1 MAKYST
7 GGSSGGDDGGS
18 CELCGVS
25 SSSLKTATIAG
36 ATLQVCASCGAHDD
50 ADTKRDERSK
60 ERDRKKRAARKVAE
74 MRDAQGGDSTRWER
88 EGTNYDSDPLP
99 YLVSGYG
106 DRLREARQ
114 DAGLQINEL
123 ADSIDVSEE
132 QIMAV
137 EQGRA
142 ARAGVGG
149 SLIADLESELDIEL
163 AE

>member
-18 CELCGVS
+18 CELCGAS
-25 SSSLKTATIAG
+25 SKSLKTATIAG
-36 ATLQVCASCGAHDD
+36 ATLQVCSSCAPHDD
-50 ADTKRDERSK
+50 TDKKRDERSK
-60 ERDRKKRAARKVAE
+60 ERDRKKRAARRVAK
-74 MRDAQGGDSTRWER
+74 MQDASGGDSTRWER

-99 YLVSGYG
+99 YLVSSYG
-106 DRLREARQ
+106 DRLQAARQ

-123 ADSIDVSEE
+123 ADRLDVPEE

-149 SLIADLESELDIEL
+149 SLIADLESELEIEL

>member
-7 GGSSGGDDGGS
+7 GGSSDGGDGGS
-18 CELCGVS
+18 CELCGES
-25 SSSLKTATIAG
+25 TGSLKTATIAG
-36 ATLQVCASCGAHDD
+36 ATLQVCSACAPHDD
-50 ADTKRDERSK
+50 APKKRDERSK
-60 ERDRKKRAARKVAE
+60 ERDRKQRAARKIAE
-74 MRDAQGGDSTRWER
+74 IQDSQGGDSSRWER
-88 EGTNYDSDPLP
+88 EGTNYADDPLP

-106 DRLREARQ
+106 DRLKEARQ
-114 DAGLQINEL
+114 DAGLQVHEL
-123 ADSIDVSEE
+123 AESLDVPEE
-132 QIMAV
+132 QLMAV

>member
-7 GGSSGGDDGGS
+7 GDSSGGDDGDS
-18 CELCGVS
+18 CELCGATAG
-25 SSSLKTATIAG
+25 SLKTATIAG
-36 ATLQVCASCGAHDD
+36 ATLQVCSSCGTHDD

-60 ERDRKKRAARKVAE
+60 DRERKKRAARKVAE

-99 YLVSGYG
+99 YLISGYG
-106 DRLREARQ
+106 DRLQQSRQ
-114 DAGLQINEL
+114 EAGLQIAEL
-123 ADSIDVSEE
+123 AGSLDVSEE

-149 SLIADLESELDIEL
+149 SLIADLESELEIEL

>member
-18 CELCGVS
+18 CELCGATS
-25 SSSLKTATIAG
+25 GSLKTATIAG
-36 ATLQVCASCGAHDD
+36 ATLQVCAACAPHDD
-50 ADTKRDERSK
+50 AKEKRTDRST
-60 ERDRKKRAARKVAE
+60 ESDRKKRAARKVAQ
-74 MRDAQGGDSTRWER
+74 MRDAQQGDSTRWER
-88 EGTNYDSDPLP
+88 EGTNYDDDPLP
-99 YLVSGYG
+99 YLRSGYG

-114 DAGLQINEL
+114 DVGLQINEL
-123 ADSIDVSEE
+123 ADSLDVPEE

-149 SLIADLESELDIEL
+149 SLISDLESELDVEL